1 MRVVISTDRP
11 EAWRDLGDGIEAV
24 CCGYAADD
32 INGAIDS
39 ATAVLVTDALPTAI
53 DRCSGLR
60 WIQLLSAGANQLLDH
75 PLAERDILLA
85 NAAGISADY
94 MAEHVMARVL
104 SHTKSLRTFERLQRD
119 HVWPDRSALARPGL
133 RGMRGLIVGYGGVG
147 RETARLMHAFGMIV
161 DAVTTDGQRRPYRG
175 YVPHAAAGDPDAV
188 LPERM
193 FRTAEIGVALPTAD
207 VVVLALPLTPATR
220 HLFGADTLARM
231 RPSAILVNVGRGG
244 VVDTAALLAALDTG
258 QLAGAYLDVFEPEPL
273 PADSPLWSH
282 PLVSITPHMA
292 GVMPD
297 DGPRYRDL
305 FLKNLARFRA
315 GEPLINQLNRRTFL
329 SCS

>member
-24 CCGYAADD
+24 YCGYASDD
-32 INGAIDS
+32 INAAINP
-39 ATAVLVTDALPTAI
+39 ATEALVTDALPTEI
-53 DRCSGLR
+53 DRCGGLR
-60 WIQLLSAGANQLLDH
+60 WIQLLSAGADQLIGH
-75 PLAERDILLA
+75 PLVERDILLS

-94 MAEHVMARVL
+94 IAEHVIARIL
-104 SHTKSLRTFERLQRD
+104 SHTKSLRTFERLQRERI
-119 HVWPDRSALARPGL
+119 WPDRSALARPVL

-147 RETARLMHAFGMIV
+147 RETARLMRAFGMAV
-161 DAVTTDGQRRPYRG
+161 DAATADGERRPYRG
-175 YVPHAAAGDPDAV
+175 YLPYAGAGDPDAL

-193 FRTAEIGVALPTAD
+193 FRTSEIGKALPAAD
-207 VVVLALPLTPATR
+207 VVVLALPLTPATHR
-220 HLFGADTLARM
+220 LFDADALARM

-244 VVDTAALLAALDTG
+244 VVDTSALLAALDAG
-258 QLAGAYLDVFEPEPL
+258 QLAGAYLDVFDREPL
-273 PADSPLWSH
+273 PANSPLWDH

-297 DGPRYRDL
+297 DGLRYREL

-315 GEPLINQLNRRTFL
+315 GEPLINQLDRRSFL
-329 SCS
+329 SRS